1 MKKLLLT
8 IAALM
13 LAATS
18 VFAQYPDGYLSED
31 EMPEPY
37 SWIPDPPLMTSAEF
51 MNDFYHYQWGLH
63 QRTVEGVSDIAI
75 FDESAELE
83 DVFLITINGTI
94 INNENTPEIMML
106 VQRAVSDAHAANRTI
121 KNHYQRIRPFATF
134 KDESLIPE
142 TDEEEAATFS
152 YPSGHS
158 TRGYIYAMTLSTL
171 MPQKTNDLMDRACVY
186 ALNRVIC
193 GHHWKSD
200 IDASLLLAAG
210 LFANIV
216 STEAFQ
222 EQLKKAREEYSRLTS
237 GGTRIEMTEV
247 APVRGA
253 AIYDMQGRQLNA
265 KPNHGVYIQNGQK
278 HIEK

>member
-1 MKKLLLT
+1 
-8 IAALM
+8 
-13 LAATS
+13 
-18 VFAQYPDGYLSED
+18 
-31 EMPEPY
+31 
-37 SWIPDPPLMTSAEF
+37 
-51 MNDFYHYQWGLH
+51 
-63 QRTVEGVSDIAI
+63 
-75 FDESAELE
+75 
-83 DVFLITINGTI
+83 
-94 INNENTPEIMML
+94 
-106 VQRAVSDAHAANRTI
+106 
-121 KNHYQRIRPFATF
+121 
-134 KDESLIPE
+134 
-142 TDEEEAATFS
+142 
-152 YPSGHS
+152 
-158 TRGYIYAMTLSTL
+158 
-171 MPQKTNDLMDRACVY
+171 MDRACVY

-237 GGTRIEMTEV
+237 GSTRIEMTEV